1 MAGAVGYVARQEGVL
16 NEEIYCVLSSV
27 ISNVM
32 QRVLGGHHIYTNYIY
47 SMLSIT
53 MIGSNGVV

>member
-32 QRVLGGHHIYTNYIY
+32 RRVLGGHIYTDHIYSI
-47 SMLSIT
+47 LSIT
-53 MIGSNGVV
+53 MIGSNGAV

>member
-16 NEEIYCVLSSV
+16 REKTYRVLSSV

-32 QRVLGGHHIYTNYIY
+32 RRVLGGHHIYTDYIY
-47 SMLSIT
+47 SILSIT
-53 MIGSNGVV
+53 MIGSNGAV

>member
-1 MAGAVGYVARQEGVL
+1 L

-32 QRVLGGHHIYTNYIY
+32 RRVLGGHHIYTDYIY
-47 SMLSIT
+47 SILSIT